1 MWPRR
6 RRERSRVRARLH
18 ARRRRPPRRDHAS
31 KRGGVRARLPA
42 GRNPRARSNA
52 GSSRAR
58 PRLPSRDARTASPP
72 PPCAR
77 DFRARTPKTRPGR
90 PPRLRF
96 SRFRRARRR
105 FRILTRDRVPL
116 GIVVVSSRASGVLDG
131 LVHGARGI
139 LRGAFGAVRPPPRER
154 RRAPPRIRRLERRAI
169 RLDVPREIRNR
180 HRGGRLGGRDGG
192 VHPAGEGRVGMPGVD
207 ARARE

>member
-18 ARRRRPPRRDHAS
+18 ARRRRRLRRDHAS

-42 GRNPRARSNA
+42 GRNPRAP
-52 GSSRAR
+52 G
-58 PRLPSRDARTASPP
+58 
-72 PPCAR
+72 
-77 DFRARTPKTRPGR
+77 RTPGLRALVLAFHPATRGQHR
-90 PPRLRF
+90 RR
-96 SRFRRARRR
+96 RRAREISRANAEDAPGSSADFV
-105 FRILTRDRVPL
+105 FRGFVARDVVFRGSVTRDRVL
-116 GIVVVSSRASGVLDG
+116 SASSSYPPARLRTRRTRAR
-131 LVHGARGI
+131 ARGI
-139 LRGAFGAVRPPPRER
+139 LRGVWRRSPTTARTPPRSTPNPSS
-154 RRAPPRIRRLERRAI
+154 RAPPT

-192 VHPAGEGRVGMPGVD
+192 VHPAGEGRVGMTGVD